1 MARKL
6 QPRVARQITRQL
18 DDILTA
24 VHLPSRPRIGWIAS
38 VRQALGMSK
47 TQLAKRIDITR
58 PSLDELESNELK
70 ETITLASMRK
80 IADALGCDVQYV
92 LVPRKPLEQMIAE
105 RAMKKASTKLGRV
118 NQSQALEASALE
130 AASLSGAVVDLAKEY
145 EVNRP
150 ADLWND

>member
-18 DDILTA
+18 DDILAA

-47 TQLAKRIDITR
+47 TQLAKRVDITR

-70 ETITLASMRK
+70 ETITLASMHK
-80 IADALGCDVQYV
+80 IADALGCDVHYI

-105 RAMKKASTKLGRV
+105 QAMKKASTKLGRI
-118 NQSQALEASALE
+118 NQSQALEASALD
-130 AASLSGAVVDLAKEY
+130 ASSLSGAVVDLAKEY

>member
-1 MARKL
+1 MARKP

>member
-1 MARKL
+1 MARKP

-18 DDILTA
+18 DDILAA

-47 TQLAKRIDITR
+47 TQLAKRIGITQ

-70 ETITLASMRK
+70 ETIALASMRK
-80 IADALGCDVQYV
+80 IADALGCDVHYI
-92 LVPRKPLEQMIAE
+92 LVPRIPLEQMIAE

-130 AASLSGAVVDLAKEY
+130 AASLTGAVVDLAKEY

-150 ADLWND
+150 TDLWND

>member
-1 MARKL
+1 MARKP

-18 DDILTA
+18 DDILAA

-47 TQLAKRIDITR
+47 TQLAKRVGITR

-70 ETITLASMRK
+70 ETITLTSMSK
-80 IADALGCDVQYV
+80 IADALGCEVRYV
-92 LVPRKPLEQMIAE
+92 LVPRKPLEHMIAE

>member
-1 MARKL
+1 
-6 QPRVARQITRQL
+6 
-18 DDILTA
+18 
-24 VHLPSRPRIGWIAS
+24 
-38 VRQALGMSK
+38 MSK

-80 IADALGCDVQYV
+80 IADALGCDVQYI

-105 RAMKKASTKLGRV
+105 RAMRKASMKLGRV

>member
-1 MARKL
+1 MARKP
-6 QPRVARQITRQL
+6 QPRVARQMTRQL

-38 VRQALGMSK
+38 VRKALGMSK

-70 ETITLASMRK
+70 ETITLASLRK
-80 IADALGCDVQYV
+80 VADAFACDLQYV
-92 LVPRKPLEQMIAE
+92 FVPRKPLEQMIAE
-105 RAMKKASTKLGRV
+105 RALEKASTKLGRV

>member
-18 DDILTA
+18 DDILATM
-24 VHLPSRPRIGWIAS
+24 HLPSRPRIGWIAS

-80 IADALGCDVQYV
+80 IADALGCDVHYI

-150 ADLWND
+150 TDLWND

>member
-1 MARKL
+1 MARKP

-24 VHLPSRPRIGWIAS
+24 MHLPSRPRIGWIAS

-70 ETITLASMRK
+70 ETITLASLRK
-80 IADALGCDVQYV
+80 VADAIGCDLQYV

-105 RAMKKASTKLGRV
+105 RALKKASAKLGRV

>member
-18 DDILTA
+18 DDILAA

-58 PSLDELESNELK
+58 PSLDELESNEFK
-70 ETITLASMRK
+70 ETITLASLRK
-80 IADALGCDVQYV
+80 VADALGCDVQYV

-105 RAMKKASTKLGRV
+105 RALKKASTKLGRV

>member
-1 MARKL
+1 MARKP
-6 QPRVARQITRQL
+6 QPRVARQMTRQL
-18 DDILTA
+18 DEILAA

-58 PSLDELESNELK
+58 PSLDELESNEFK
-70 ETITLASMRK
+70 ETITLASLRK
-80 IADALGCDVQYV
+80 VADALGCDVQYV

-105 RAMKKASTKLGRV
+105 RALKKASTKLGRV

-150 ADLWND
+150 TDLWND

>member
-18 DDILTA
+18 DDILAA

-80 IADALGCDVQYV
+80 VADALGCDVQYI

-105 RAMKKASTKLGRV
+105 RAKKKASTKLGRV

>member
-1 MARKL
+1 M
-6 QPRVARQITRQL
+6 
-18 DDILTA
+18 
-24 VHLPSRPRIGWIAS
+24 PSRPRIGWLAS

-80 IADALGCDVQYV
+80 IANALGCDVHYI

-118 NQSQALEASALE
+118 NQSQALEASALD

>member
-18 DDILTA
+18 DDILAA

-38 VRQALGMSK
+38 VRQALGMNK
-47 TQLAKRIDITR
+47 TQLAKRVDITR

-80 IADALGCDVQYV
+80 VADALGCDVQYI

-105 RAMKKASTKLGRV
+105 RAKKKASTKLGRV

>member
-1 MARKL
+1 MARKP

-18 DDILTA
+18 DDILAA

-58 PSLDELESNELK
+58 PSLDELESNEFK
-70 ETITLASMRK
+70 ETITLASLRK
-80 IADALGCDVQYV
+80 VADALGCDVQYV

-105 RAMKKASTKLGRV
+105 RALKKASTKLGRV

-150 ADLWND
+150 TDLWND

>member
-18 DDILTA
+18 DDILAA

-47 TQLAKRIDITR
+47 TQLAKRVDITR
-58 PSLDELESNELK
+58 PSLDELESNEIK
-70 ETITLASMRK
+70 ETITLVSMRK

-105 RAMKKASTKLGRV
+105 RAMRKASTKLGRV

-150 ADLWND
+150 TDLWND

>member
-6 QPRVARQITRQL
+6 QPRVARQVTRQL
-18 DDILTA
+18 DDILAA

-58 PSLDELESNELK
+58 PSLNELESNEVK
-70 ETITLASMRK
+70 EAITLASMRK
-80 IADALGCDVQYV
+80 IADALGCDVQYI
-92 LVPRKPLEQMIAE
+92 LVPRKPLAQMIAE

-118 NQSQALEASALE
+118 NQSQALEASALK

>member
-18 DDILTA
+18 DDILAA
-24 VHLPSRPRIGWIAS
+24 VHLPLRPRIGWIAS

-47 TQLAKRIDITR
+47 TQLAKRVDITR

-80 IADALGCDVQYV
+80 VADALGCDVQYV

-105 RAMKKASTKLGRV
+105 RAKKKASTKLGRV
-118 NQSQALEASALE
+118 NQSQALEASALD
-130 AASLSGAVVDLAKEY
+130 AASLSGAVVDLAKEF

>member
-18 DDILTA
+18 DDILAA
-24 VHLPSRPRIGWIAS
+24 VHLPPRPRIGWIAS

-47 TQLAKRIDITR
+47 TQLAKRVDITR

-70 ETITLASMRK
+70 ETITLASMRR
-80 IADALGCDVQYV
+80 IADALGCDVQYI

-130 AASLSGAVVDLAKEY
+130 AASLSGAVVDLAQEY

>member
-1 MARKL
+1 
-6 QPRVARQITRQL
+6 
-18 DDILTA
+18 
-24 VHLPSRPRIGWIAS
+24 
-38 VRQALGMSK
+38 MSK
-47 TQLAKRIDITR
+47 TQLAKRVDITR

-70 ETITLASMRK
+70 ETITLASMRR
-80 IADALGCDVQYV
+80 IADALGCDVQYI

-105 RAMKKASTKLGRV
+105 RAMKKASTKLGRI

>member
-18 DDILTA
+18 DDILAA

-80 IADALGCDVQYV
+80 IADALGCDVHYI

>member
-6 QPRVARQITRQL
+6 QPRVARQVTRQL
-18 DDILTA
+18 DGILAA

-47 TQLAKRIDITR
+47 TQLAKRVDITR

-80 IADALGCDVQYV
+80 IADALGCDVQYI

-105 RAMKKASTKLGRV
+105 RAMKKASTKLGRI

>member
-6 QPRVARQITRQL
+6 QPRVARQMTRQL
-18 DDILTA
+18 DDILAA
-24 VHLPSRPRIGWIAS
+24 VHLPSRPRIGWLAS

-80 IADALGCDVQYV
+80 IANALGCDVHYI

-118 NQSQALEASALE
+118 NQSQALEASALD

>member
-1 MARKL
+1 MARKP

-70 ETITLASMRK
+70 ETITLASLRK
-80 IADALGCDVQYV
+80 VADAIGCDLQYV

>member
-18 DDILTA
+18 DDILAA

-47 TQLAKRIDITR
+47 TQLAKRVDITR

-80 IADALGCDVQYV
+80 IADALGCDVQYI